1 MIRSKISLFF
11 YPVILVLIFSGIS
24 FAQFDDRTLLGSK
37 RLPGINPDSYFSRP
51 VQLVDMPTAGILR
64 SGDIKT
70 SIRLFE
76 QGGALGRL
84 SVGIS
89 NKMMFGVSFGGVNVI
104 GRDNVEWNQIP
115 GIHFMYH
122 LTDESLVMPAIVLG
136 FDSQGY
142 GPFYKKVENKDKL
155 DKTETVMS
163 NRYETKSRG
172 FFIGV
177 SKGYTSFIKMGLHGG
192 LSYSLETDD
201 GDKDPTV
208 FLAIDALISR
218 DIALVAEYD
227 FASNDD
233 IARKNNKERGFLN
246 AGIRWAFTDY
256 MFIEFDFKNLF
267 SERIDG
273 QSGINRILKFV
284 YYGSIK

>member
-1 MIRSKISLFF
+1 MIRCKIFLF
-11 YPVILVLIFSGIS
+11 YYAVLIVFVFTAIS
-24 FAQFDDRTLLGSK
+24 FAQFDDRTLLGSQ

-51 VQLVDMPTAGILR
+51 VQLIDFPTAGILR

-70 SIRLFE
+70 SVRLFE
-76 QGGALGRL
+76 NGGALGRL

-89 NKMMFGVSFGGVNVI
+89 NKMMFGVSFGGINII
-104 GRDNVEWNQIP
+104 GRDNVEWNQVP
-115 GIHFMYH
+115 GVHFMYH
-122 LTDESLVMPAIVLG
+122 LTDESLVMPAMVLG

-142 GPFYKKVENKDKL
+142 GPFHRNIDEAENIEEN
-155 DKTETVMS
+155 ETVMS

-172 FFIGV
+172 LFFGV
-177 SKGYTSFIKMGLHGG
+177 SKGYTSIIKMGLHGG
-192 LSYSLETDD
+192 ISFSLENDD

-218 DIALVAEYD
+218 DIALLAEYD

-233 IARKNNKERGFLN
+233 LARKNNKERGFLN
-246 AGIRWAFTDY
+246 AGVRWAFTDY
-256 MFIEFDFKNLF
+256 MFIEFDFRNLLSEKN
-267 SERIDG
+267 DG
-273 QSGINRILKFV
+273 QSGITRTLKFV